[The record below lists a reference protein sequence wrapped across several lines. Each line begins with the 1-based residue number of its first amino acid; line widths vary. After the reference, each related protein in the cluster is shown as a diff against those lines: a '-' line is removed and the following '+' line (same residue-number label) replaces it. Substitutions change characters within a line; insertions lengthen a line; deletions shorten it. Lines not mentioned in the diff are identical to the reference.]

1 MRKRERQRK
10 KHGSKRNKRFRGK
23 INPKP
28 KRKLIK
34 RERGGKKGDGEGG
47 GGVVVRNSHGKKYF
61 LYGYISTRYDD
72 KSVISPA
79 GYLDEEKP
87 PLESLVE
94 SSTLRCPFR
103 KREKYFGGKHE

>member
-34 RERGGKKGDGEGG
+34 RERGGKKGDGG